1 MLAFD
6 HVWVDEPGCARMLVD
21 GHSGS
26 LEIFVRQRVGAH
38 VGGDFADTIKQLS
51 IVERRFTG
59 SDAVAP
65 ELSGLPNQSC
75 RLGERADR
83 DRPVGG
89 GHSPKGVT
97 GDESGSGSQSPS
109 A

>member
-6 HVWVDEPGCARMLVD
+6 HVWVDEPGCARVLVN

-26 LEIFVRQRVGAH
+26 LEIFVRQRVGTH
-38 VGGDFADTIKQLS
+38 VGGDLADAIKQPS

-59 SDAVAP
+59 GYAVP
-65 ELSGLPNQSC
+65 RELSGLPNQSR

-83 DRPVGG
+83 DRPVGC
-89 GHSPKGVT
+89 GHSPQGIT
-97 GDESGSGSQSPS
+97 GDESGSGSESPS
-109 A
+109 T